1 MTRPPR
7 SNFCWIALPLATA
20 LLLTPSSSNATS
32 IPGPVI
38 VPPAPPVGPPPGNLA
53 PRWPEGPWREIRA
66 KTGVPLRVELAAVDH
81 ELEPLSYSIKGQ
93 PKGATFVTSV
103 GRNGASFEWTPGE
116 DDLGTTT
123 VVIAAS
129 DGHGEAEHKLII
141 HVDEDWSG
149 IFMPGAKYSS
159 YLPAAVGKWGFFQG
173 VSAEIRAY
181 SWIHRNPSPGPS
193 HGSFYIDLDLLAST
207 RENVANA
214 FHLSTGVELSF
225 ESNPARRFLLPVF
238 GLEIG
243 ALFQR
248 QVLSTV
254 GEVTP
259 TAGLYL
265 YASPHLIVDL
275 RAGYLLPLS
284 AATFDDLRGLRA
296 KLGVSFSLW

>member
-1 MTRPPR
+1 MICPPR
-7 SNFCWIALPLATA
+7 PNCCWIAPALATV
-20 LLLTPSSSNATS
+20 LLLAPASSEASS
-32 IPGPVI
+32 
-38 VPPAPPVGPPPGNLA
+38 PAPTAVPVPLPPPPPPPPNYA
-53 PRWPEGPWREIRA
+53 PRWPEGPSQHLRA
-66 KTGVPLRVELAAVDH
+66 KTGTAIRVELAAVDRD
-81 ELEPLSYSIKGQ
+81 LDPLRYTIAGQ
-93 PKGATFVTSV
+93 PGDATFVTGV
-103 GRNGASFEWTPGE
+103 GRSGATFEWTPGE
-116 DDLGTTT
+116 DDLGIRT
-123 VVIAAS
+123 VVITAS
-129 DGHGEAEHKLII
+129 DGHSEVEHRLII
-141 HVDEDWSG
+141 QVDEDWSG
-149 IFMPGAKYSS
+149 IFMPGAQYTA

-193 HGSFYIDLDLLAST
+193 HGSFYLDLDLLAST
-207 RENVANA
+207 RANVANA

-225 ESNPARRFLLPVF
+225 EPNPARRFLLPVF